1 MKTKTERK
9 EEIKNLERKALKLL
23 KDSSDPMRKTRNP
36 NGLKIN
42 KMLDRV
48 IKLENKYEKDFGI
61 NPGNY
66 FPKPRKSRA
75 KKTYEADVWE

>member
-9 EEIKNLERKALKLL
+9 EEIKILERKALKLL

-36 NGLKIN
+36 HGLKIN

-48 IKLENKYEKDFGI
+48 IKLEDKYEKDFGI

-66 FPKPRKSRA
+66 FPKKRSKRTKKS
-75 KKTYEADVWE
+75 YEADIWE